1 MTTRTS
7 ANPISLWLLKLALTA
22 LLMAYLND
30 VLHEPEQRKILLA
43 EFEVLGHTATLLLIV
58 IFFGAVAL
66 YARTLQ
72 RCLNLI
78 QPQHRA
84 APPQS
89 VWNMFLLPINFIED
103 FFIIRDVSAS
113 IQAEKRSNPSLN
125 SLPHAGTAL
134 GYGWC
139 VMQIFCFIP
148 HVVGKI
154 AALLA
159 LILWGMHWAFVARVN
174 RQLSQK

>member
-1 MTTRTS
+1 MMKRTA
-7 ANPISLWLLKLALTA
+7 ANTVPLWLLKLALTA

-30 VLHEPEQRKILLA
+30 VLRQPEQRKILLA
-43 EFEVLGHTATLLLIV
+43 EFGVLGDSGTISLIV

-113 IQAEKRSNPSLN
+113 IQAEKRNNPSLN
-125 SLPHAGTAL
+125 SLPHTGAAL

-139 VMQIFCFIP
+139 ILQILCFIP